1 MSDKSIYELIKQI
14 AQNTIENSNLTD
26 IRLGV
31 VESVNPLKVR
41 LTQKLI
47 LTENFLELTKN
58 VKDYETKIVINGR
71 TETIKVLNGLKKG
84 ERVLMIKYQNGQKY
98 LVLERAD

>member
-1 MSDKSIYELIKQI
+1 MSDKSIYEIIKQI

-98 LVLERAD
+98 LILERAD